1 MIGLVGDDGPNHFA
15 FAYLF
20 GGQLACALT
29 LPGLAIDGASVWVL
43 DSRRREPPASE
54 AYDSAIERMLP
65 EQGWSPADIEGL
77 RRT

>member
-29 LPGLAIDGASVWVL
+29 LPGLAIDAATVWVL
-43 DSRRREPPASE
+43 DSRVCEPPTPE
-54 AYDSAIERMLP
+54 GYDSAIERMLR
-65 EQGWSPADIEGL
+65 EQGWSPADIDGL
-77 RRT
+77 RRA